1 MTDSNPVSKML
12 VSKVSVSK
20 ASSDKNTGLSKTLK
34 PPVSWWQKRAVTIS
48 VAMLGLLCILIVMS
62 INVVKYETHLATGKP
77 VLLQLAPVDPRGF
90 MQGDYMALSY
100 ALERDVLDALSPKP
114 HTSDSEFNN
123 SEPNPDI
130 YEPSEGYVIVAL
142 DEHNVGQFVRLA
154 DSSNRDGLAANEIPI
169 HYRIRNGSVQLATN
183 AFFFQEGHAEAFEAA
198 KYGLFRVNNK
208 GDPLLTDMV
217 NGEFEVIVGKSSLD
231 DKTSN

>member
-1 MTDSNPVSKML
+1 MTESNNP
-12 VSKVSVSK
+12 VSKVSVSNV
-20 ASSDKNTGLSKTLK
+20 SSDKNDSLSKAPK
-34 PPVSWWQKRAVTIS
+34 PPVSWWQKRAVTIAIA
-48 VAMLGLLCILIVMS
+48 VLGSLCILIVMS
-62 INVVKYETHLATGKP
+62 INVVKYETHLATGNT
-77 VLLQLAPVDPRGF
+77 VLLELAPVDPRGF

-100 ALERDVLDALSPKP
+100 ALERDVLDALPQKSNA
-114 HTSDSEFNN
+114 SDSEFDD

-130 YEPSEGYVIVAL
+130 YEPSEGYVIVKV
-142 DEHNVGQFVRLA
+142 DKHNVGQFVRLA
-154 DSSNRDGLAANEIPI
+154 NNNKRDNLATNEMPI

-198 KYGLFRVNNK
+198 EYGLFRVNNK
-208 GDPLLTDMV
+208 GEPLLTNMV